1 MNTAPISLPKKF
13 LKTLYGNPLRVL
25 GSRFQVHP
33 EVDTFQ
39 IIRKA
44 WDEGKT
50 NCDSKVFT

>member
-1 MNTAPISLPKKF
+1 MNTAPIPLPKKF
-13 LKTLYGNPLRVL
+13 SKTLYGNLLRRI
-25 GSRFQVHP
+25 GITISSPP

>member
-1 MNTAPISLPKKF
+1 MNTAPISLPKNF
-13 LKTLYGNPLRVL
+13 LKTLYGNPLSSI
-25 GSRFQVHP
+25 GITISSPP